1 MMICKSTVR
10 FRHARR
16 HALRQYLTGS
26 VHIIVAM
33 VMRKETSDGQRLGN
47 GVLPARDFRKF
58 EKPLSLRLV

>member
-1 MMICKSTVR
+1 
-10 FRHARR
+10 
-16 HALRQYLTGS
+16 LRQYLTGS

-47 GVLPARDFRKF
+47 SVLPTRDFRMF